1 MTRVVVLWLNYNS
14 SKIWDVVKESLH
26 SVLNLERGNF
36 NLTIL
41 IVDGGSTDGSPD
53 LIRKYISEVE
63 AKNEV
68 VVHKLPENRGY
79 AGNMNGGYEYA
90 VNNLGADYVVFL
102 NNDFIVR
109 SDSLRRLFE
118 WLVREGYVGVQGLE
132 LRPDGLIGNAGMFHD
147 EFGQVISTC
156 SGYKIDDCDLSK
168 PYFITF
174 PIGSYM
180 LYSVD
185 FINEL
190 PGKLPFITETFV
202 FFDDNYLG
210 LMAWQKLQ
218 KVAFVPV
225 IEGIHYGGLSIRS
238 VSVHGIRA
246 GSMAS
251 YLIIKS
257 RTALWENMR
266 CRYHTLFRLYKSRL
280 YLMARLGLL
289 NDSLRRG
296 IFDGFK
302 LAEIVREKVSVID
315 LEKAVHVEFP
325 RSYYLARA
333 LIPGYSSMI
342 NRDTHIKYLRKYIK
356 YPDWLVR

>member
-14 SKIWDVVKESLH
+14 SKIWDIVKESLH

-41 IVDGGSTDGSPD
+41 IVDGGSTDGSLD
-53 LIRKYISEVE
+53 LIRKYISGVE

-68 VVHKLPENRGY
+68 VIHKLSENRGY

-118 WLVREGYVGVQGLE
+118 WLVKEGYVGVQGLE

-147 EFGQVISTC
+147 EFGQAISTC

-185 FINEL
+185 FIDEL

-202 FFDDNYLG
+202 DFDDNYLG

-225 IEGIHYGGLSIRS
+225 IEGVHYGKLTRVTRS
-238 VSVHGIRA
+238 MRN
-246 GSMAS
+246 S
-251 YLIIKS
+251 YLGIKS

-289 NDSLRRG
+289 SDSLRRG

-302 LAEIVREKVSVID
+302 LAEIVREKAGVID
-315 LEKAVHVEFP
+315 LERAVHVEFT

-333 LIPGYSSMI
+333 LIPGYSSMTSH
-342 NRDTHIKYLRKYIK
+342 DTHIKYLKKYIK
-356 YPDWLVR
+356 YPDWLVK

>member
-26 SVLNLERGNF
+26 SVLDLERSNF

-41 IVDGGSTDGSPD
+41 IVDGGSTDGSLD

-109 SDSLRRLFE
+109 SDSLRNMFE
-118 WLVREGYVGVQGLE
+118 WLVREDYVGVQGLE

-156 SGYKIDDCDLSK
+156 SGCKIDDCDLSK
-168 PYFITF
+168 PYLITF

-190 PGKLPFITETFV
+190 PGRLPFITETFAG
-202 FFDDNYLG
+202 FDDNYLG

-225 IEGIHYGGLSIRS
+225 VEGVHYGSLTTR
-238 VSVHGIRA
+238 SVHGTRA
-246 GSMAS
+246 GSVAS
-251 YLIIKS
+251 YLGIKS

-289 NDSLRRG
+289 SDSLRRG

-302 LAEIVREKVSVID
+302 LAEIVREKAGVID
-315 LEKAVHVEFP
+315 LEKAVHVEFR

-342 NRDTHIKYLRKYIK
+342 NHDTHIKHLRKYIK
-356 YPDWLVR
+356 YPDWLAR

>member
-1 MTRVVVLWLNYNS
+1 MTRIVVLWLNYNS
-14 SKIWDVVKESLH
+14 SKIWDVVKGSLH

-41 IVDGGSTDGSPD
+41 IIDGGSTDGSLD

-63 AKNEV
+63 TKNEV
-68 VVHKLPENRGY
+68 VIHKLPENRGY

-118 WLVREGYVGVQGLE
+118 WLVKEGYVGVQGLE
-132 LRPDGLIGNAGMFHD
+132 LRPDGLIIGNAGMFND

-156 SGYKIDDCDLSK
+156 IGYKINDCDLSK

-190 PGKLPFITETFV
+190 PGKLPFITETFTG
-202 FFDDNYLG
+202 FDDHYLG

-225 IEGIHYGGLSIRS
+225 IEGVHYGGLTTR
-238 VSVHGIRA
+238 SVHGIRV
-246 GSMAS
+246 GNYIGMRG
-251 YLIIKS
+251 

-302 LAEIVREKVSVID
+302 LAEIVREKAGVID
-315 LEKAVHVEFP
+315 LERAVHVEFP

-342 NRDTHIKYLRKYIK
+342 NRDMHIKYLRKYIK
-356 YPDWLVR
+356 YPDWLVK

>member
-26 SVLNLERGNF
+26 SVLNLERSNF

-41 IVDGGSTDGSPD
+41 IIDGGSTDGSLD

-63 AKNEV
+63 TKNEV
-68 VVHKLPENRGY
+68 VIHKLPENRGY

-147 EFGQVISTC
+147 EFSQAISTC

-168 PYFITF
+168 PYLITF

-202 FFDDNYLG
+202 DFDDNYLG

-225 IEGIHYGGLSIRS
+225 AEGVHYGKLTRVTRGMRN
-238 VSVHGIRA
+238 
-246 GSMAS
+246 S
-251 YLIIKS
+251 YLGIKS
-257 RTALWENMR
+257 RTALWENTR

-302 LAEIVREKVSVID
+302 LAEIVREKVGIID
-315 LEKAVHVEFP
+315 LERAVHVEFR

-333 LIPGYSSMI
+333 LIPGYSSLI
-342 NRDTHIKYLRKYIK
+342 NHDTHIKHLRKYIK
-356 YPDWLVR
+356 YPDWLVK